1 MQAVVKTP
9 RIELQIQGDIPPK
22 LISVLQEEFGDDLRL
37 EGEQGDEIVPVFE
50 TEWYRRIKSSMT
62 PGDNLKIYR
71 DNRGWTQA
79 QLGEKLGGLPRQHI
93 SNMERGL
100 RPISKNMAKRLAQ
113 IFEVP
118 PSKFI

>member
-22 LISVLQEEFGDDLRL
+22 LISVLEEEFGDDLRL
-37 EGEQGDEIVPVFE
+37 QEEQDDEIANVFE
-50 TEWYRRIKSSMT
+50 TEWYRQIKLSMT
-62 PGDNLKIYR
+62 PSDNLKIYR
-71 DNRGWTQA
+71 DNRGWTQV

-113 IFEVP
+113 IFEVS

>member
-22 LISVLQEEFGDDLRL
+22 LISVLKEEFGDDLRL
-37 EGEQGDEIVPVFE
+37 GEEQGDEIANVFE
-50 TEWYRRIKSSMT
+50 TEWYRQIKLSMT

-100 RPISKNMAKRLAQ
+100 RPITKNMAKRLVL
-113 IFEVP
+113 IFAVP

>member
-9 RIELQIQGDIPPK
+9 RIELLIQGDIPPK
-22 LISVLQEEFGDDLRL
+22 LISVLEEEFGDDLRL
-37 EGEQGDEIVPVFE
+37 EGEQGDEIVHVFE

-100 RPISKNMAKRLAQ
+100 RPISKNMAKKLAQ